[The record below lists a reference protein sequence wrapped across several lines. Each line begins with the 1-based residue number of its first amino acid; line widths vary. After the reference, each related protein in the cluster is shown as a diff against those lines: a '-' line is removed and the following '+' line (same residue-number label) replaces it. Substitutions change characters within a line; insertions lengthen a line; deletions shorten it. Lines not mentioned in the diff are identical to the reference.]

1 MSCLPPSCSRAP
13 QPEAK
18 QRNKRDSALTSGTA
32 VEDKDHR
39 STTAETR
46 REVDNI
52 GLDSQKE
59 RDSGGT
65 HTTTES
71 EREKACDV
79 SSSCS
84 VKKCGSLVEFV
95 LCYGP
100 LLDSVRLKQLLSS
113 KQWGERRDCLMALSQ
128 ARSSETEG

>member
-18 QRNKRDSALTSGTA
+18 QRNERDSALTSGTA

-39 STTAETR
+39 STTAETE
-46 REVDNI
+46 REVDI
-52 GLDSQKE
+52 SLDSQKD

-65 HTTTES
+65 RTTTER

-79 SSSCS
+79 SSFCS

-113 KQWGERRDCLMALSQ
+113 KQWEERRDCLMALSQ